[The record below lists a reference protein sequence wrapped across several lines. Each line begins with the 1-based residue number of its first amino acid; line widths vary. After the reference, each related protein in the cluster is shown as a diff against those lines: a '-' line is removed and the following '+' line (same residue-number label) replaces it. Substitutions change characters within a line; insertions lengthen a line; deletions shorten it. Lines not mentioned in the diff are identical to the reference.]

1 LTEYQENFS
10 TTDSKTQKSKKFVF
24 RLYSDN
30 IDFVETLS
38 YQEKNDLVNQLLDDY
53 RGAAIYN
60 KKVTKNISLTKKAV
74 IIFLAIVVGIPLL
87 IYLTS
92 LSLDLTKSSYTEMQ
106 KNFEK
111 LF

>member
-10 TTDSKTQKSKKFVF
+10 TTDSETQKSKKFVF

-60 KKVTKNISLTKKAV
+60 KKVNKNISLTKKAV

-92 LSLDLTKSSYTEMQ
+92 ISLDLTKSSYTEMQ